1 MYNTIHQQHLNQH
14 TRMVNY
20 AQRYLSKKFKDAK
33 IVVVSPIPDIIIV
46 DFENKRLIA
55 VEVSKFDE
63 KIRKLDHYSKSDFKE
78 LILVRKNIKGRKV
91 KMSFFQPSS

>member
-1 MYNTIHQQHLNQH
+1 
-14 TRMVNY
+14 MVNY

-63 KIRKLDHYSKSDFKE
+63 KIRKLNHYSKSDFKE

-91 KMSFFQPSS
+91 KMSFFQSSS